1 MEKRW
6 WSCLMVVLAAAACG
20 VEEIS
25 HRPDSGLGD
34 AWTGPGMDIGSSSK
48 ETCYVTGFDYP
59 DEYDWRTDP
68 EKGSVKCSLAVF
80 ADGQLMI
87 KVPVGDDYEVSS
99 DPDMHRIVDGHLYTD
114 YSTETETVIKKDGKD
129 LLRYSGREIIY
140 GLLIQ
145 EDTVYTLGHPR
156 GGSGFVFRK
165 NGQIVLE
172 RSSGKSFG
180 RLQMDQGRIC
190 FAFVEPVNAGDELI
204 ERYYHYSDGQ
214 VVQTAVRDDV
224 RKVWDIV
231 SHCGE
236 VCYIA
241 SLTGVPRP
249 VLFHNGQISALS
261 LPDNVRPLSFEMI
274 YGDDLLFLKG
284 LFASPE
290 GTVVSILWR
299 KPEDYVRFEDGMVAG
314 SFCMAGDGICCTL
327 NHSGKAGMIYRCGET
342 FPMPE
347 GYAVMGG
354 SCSAVSNG
362 ILHIGLSSLAG
373 EQPAIW
379 RDGEITA
386 LDICGYIAS
395 VSVD

>member
-1 MEKRW
+1 MA
-6 WSCLMVVLAAAACG
+6 VLAAAACG

-25 HRPDSGLGD
+25 HRPDGGPGD
-34 AWTGPGMDIGSSSK
+34 AWTGPGMSVGPSSK

-68 EKGSVKCSLAVF
+68 EKGSVKCSLVVF

-87 KVPVGDDYEVSS
+87 KVPVGEDYEVSS
-99 DPDMHRIVDGHLYTD
+99 DPDMHRMADGHLYTD
-114 YSTETETVIKKDGKD
+114 YSTETETVIKKDGRD
-129 LLRYSGREIIY
+129 FLRYSGREIIC
-140 GLLIQ
+140 GLLVQ

-180 RLQMDQGRIC
+180 RLQLDEGRIC

-204 ERYYHYSDGQ
+204 ERYYHYTDGEI
-214 VVQTAVRDDV
+214 VQAAVRDDV
-224 RKVWDIV
+224 RKVWDMV
-231 SHCGE
+231 SHRGE

-241 SLTGVPRP
+241 SLTGVQRP
-249 VLFHNGQISALS
+249 VLFHEGQISALS
-261 LPDNVRPLSFEMI
+261 LPDADNPLSFEMVHG
-274 YGDDLLFLKG
+274 GDVLFWKG
-284 LFASPE
+284 LFASSE
-290 GTVVSILWR
+290 GSVASILWH
-299 KPEDYVRFEDGMVAG
+299 KPEYYVRFEDGMVAG

-327 NHSGKAGMIYRCGET
+327 NHSGKSGIIYRCGEI

-347 GYAVMGG
+347 GYVVMGG

-362 ILHIGLSSLAG
+362 ILHVGLSSLVG
-373 EQPAIW
+373 EQPTIW